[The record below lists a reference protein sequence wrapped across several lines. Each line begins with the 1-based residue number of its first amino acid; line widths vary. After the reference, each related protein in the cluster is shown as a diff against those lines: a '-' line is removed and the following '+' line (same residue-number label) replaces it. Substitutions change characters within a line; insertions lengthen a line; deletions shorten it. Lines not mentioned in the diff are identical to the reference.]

1 MAEVN
6 SYQFCGRA
14 TARIA
19 RSWIERERDPGRL
32 IPWTPL
38 RKPLSEC
45 TVAFVSSAGIAML
58 DDEPFDQEGE
68 RQNPWWGDPS
78 FRVIPRTAT
87 ENDVRICHLHINPE
101 FALQDL
107 NSVLPLQRLQEL
119 VEVGEVGRAA
129 DEHYSFMGYIL
140 DERELLA
147 QSVPAIIAGLRGKQ
161 GFPAQEVDAVVLVPV

>member
-1 MAEVN
+1 MAEVD
-6 SYQFCGRA
+6 SYRFCGRA

-38 RKPLSEC
+38 GKPLSEC

-58 DDEPFDQEGE
+58 NDEPFDQEGE
-68 RQNPWWGDPS
+68 RRNPWRGDPS

-87 ENDVRICHLHINPE
+87 EKDVRICHLHINPE

-107 NSVLPLQRLQEL
+107 NVVLPLQRLQEL
-119 VEVGEVGRAA
+119 VEQGEVGRVAE
-129 DEHYSFMGYIL
+129 EHYSFMGYIL
-140 DERELLA
+140 EERELLA
-147 QSVPAIIAGLRGKQ
+147 QSVPAIIVGLQ
-161 GFPAQEVDAVVLVPV
+161 AQEVDVVILVPV